1 MLPPN
6 NMKPTNNMR
15 SNVLPKT
22 TESNY
27 GKFDCCF
34 KKYAVYLKHPSNFK
48 LNKQYFLQYY

>member
-6 NMKPTNNMR
+6 NMKPTNNMK
-15 SNVLPKT
+15 SNVSSKS
-22 TESNY
+22 TESNNEQY
-27 GKFDCCF
+27 YCCF